1 MQHLVNTYECE
12 WKATIE
18 DPEKLKRFRHF
29 VNSDAPDPSLVYVEE
44 REQKRPAY
52 ESEKLTAGIS

>member
-1 MQHLVNTYECE
+1 MSPQV
-12 WKATIE
+12 
-18 DPEKLKRFRHF
+18 DPWNPLRAF